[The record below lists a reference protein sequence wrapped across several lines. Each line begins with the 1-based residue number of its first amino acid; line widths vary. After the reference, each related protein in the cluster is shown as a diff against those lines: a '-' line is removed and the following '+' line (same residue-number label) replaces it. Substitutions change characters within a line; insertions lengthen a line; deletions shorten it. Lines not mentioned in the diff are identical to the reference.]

1 MKKFQ
6 KSNFLRSIS
15 QNYTMCSLIFF
26 SYFSFIRF
34 HPTRIGLVFYQHK
47 QLNFPNHGYTRV
59 IKKCDDKNAWD
70 YEDWKAGKF
79 IPTPSKLNV
88 MKKLGF
94 VFPEN
99 VETVE
104 VKDVMKLARELTR
117 QQYVPPQQNQ
127 FNSRNL
133 S

>member
-1 MKKFQ
+1 
-6 KSNFLRSIS
+6 
-15 QNYTMCSLIFF
+15 
-26 SYFSFIRF
+26 
-34 HPTRIGLVFYQHK
+34 
-47 QLNFPNHGYTRV
+47 
-59 IKKCDDKNAWD
+59 
-70 YEDWKAGKF
+70 
-79 IPTPSKLNV
+79 

-104 VKDVMKLARELTR
+104 VKDVMKLAKELTR
-117 QQYVPPQQNQ
+117 QQYGAVPPQQNH